1 MKFLHLVWRNLTR
14 KKLRTILTIGSIFV
28 AFLLYGILGAVK
40 LALVGGVEFADAN
53 RLVTRHRVSII
64 QPLPVSYQARIARI
78 PGVNLV
84 THQSWF
90 GGIYQ
95 DPKNFFPNMA
105 VEPETFW
112 EMNPEFTMP
121 ADQKEAW
128 QRTRTGA
135 IVGVTTANRFG
146 WKIGDRIPLN
156 APIWPSKSGGAWE
169 FDIVGIFEG
178 TKKVADTSAMYFRFD
193 AFDEGRV
200 YGTGQ
205 TGWFQIR
212 VDDPQRAAA
221 IVAAIDEEFAN
232 SPAETKT
239 EPEGAFM
246 QGFASQVGDIG
257 TIVTAILGAVFFT
270 ILLVAGNTMAQ
281 SVRER
286 VEEIGVLKAMG
297 FTNGL
302 VLAVVLGE
310 SMLIACVGGAI
321 GLGLAL
327 LATSGGSPVPAMFP
341 VFYIPTPH
349 AIVGV
354 VLIVAL
360 GVIAGVLPAV
370 QAMRLRV
377 AEALRRGG

>member
-14 KKLRTILTIGSIFV
+14 KKLRTTLTIASIFV

-64 QPLPVSYQARIARI
+64 QPLPVAYQARIARI
-78 PGVNLV
+78 PGVAMV

-105 VEPETFW
+105 VEPEKFW
-112 EMNPEFTMP
+112 DMNPEFTMP
-121 ADQKEAW
+121 AEQKEAW
-128 QRTRTGA
+128 ARTRTGA

-146 WKIGDRIPLN
+146 WKVGDRIPLN
-156 APIWPSKSGGAWE
+156 APIWPAKSGGAWE

-178 TKKVADTSAMYFRFD
+178 TKKAADTSMMYFRFD
-193 AFDEGRV
+193 YFDEGRV

-205 TGWFQIR
+205 TGWFQVR
-212 VDDPQRAAA
+212 VDDPERAAG

-257 TIVTAILGAVFFT
+257 TIITAILSAVFFT

-286 VEEIGVLKAMG
+286 IEEIGVLKAMG

-310 SMLIACVGGAI
+310 SMLITVVGGSV

-327 LATSGGSPVPAMFP
+327 LATSGGSPVPSMFP
-341 VFYIPTPH
+341 VFYIPASH
-349 AIVGV
+349 AIVGA
-354 VLIVAL
+354 VLIVGL
-360 GVIAGVLPAV
+360 GVVAGVLPAV